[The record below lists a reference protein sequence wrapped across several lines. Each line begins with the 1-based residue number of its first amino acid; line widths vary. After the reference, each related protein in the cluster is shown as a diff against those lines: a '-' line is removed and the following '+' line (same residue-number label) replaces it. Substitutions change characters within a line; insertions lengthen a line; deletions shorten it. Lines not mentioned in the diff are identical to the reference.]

1 MPDECYICSKSIAMG
16 NVLLFVSGSELVLVL
31 LLALLFFGA
40 NSIPEIARTLGKGM
54 REFKKATS
62 DIQREFEDHTSGLKK
77 DVNDFTN
84 SVNSESNKLSRKIEE
99 ELEDK
104 K

>member
-1 MPDECYICSKSIAMG
+1 MQGDDNCRMNVIICSKSITMG

-62 DIQREFEDHTSGLKK
+62 DIQKEFENHTSDLKK
-77 DVNDFTN
+77 DVNNFTD
-84 SVNSESNKLSRKIEE
+84 SGKQ
-99 ELEDK
+99 
-104 K
+104 